1 MRAKIEHVFNNLKA
15 TRRLWL
21 IPAMA
26 VVLGLGFGF
35 GFRGMLLASSAQT
48 SPAQTSPVQTSSGQ
62 ASSVQ
67 ASSGNS
73 VTMHGC
79 VREKG
84 RETVRDISVNAGASC
99 PAGSTEIQW
108 TGTEAAPGSSSSGS
122 LGSSSAAT
130 PAAAPAGGNSAANA
144 RAGTAC
150 GTSST
155 TGGCASSYSGIT
167 GSTSFNTHVTGD
179 VWNPVHGYSQSLSVQ
194 SPSHWSVT
202 ASAPSGNSAVVS
214 YPDTQQLFNEPSI
227 SSFSSITSTFAQSGP
242 GAGGGDDYE
251 AAYDLWTDSGHPGTA
266 LGHDTLNEIMVW
278 VANYGQRPSGTDVG
292 NVTID
297 GVTYALWHSA
307 ARGHG
312 HNCVSLVLPSN
323 ESSGTVNILAILQYL
338 ASHGLINSDRI
349 SQIDFG
355 WEICST
361 GGVAKTFAVTGYSLA
376 AS

>member
-1 MRAKIEHVFNNLKA
+1 
-15 TRRLWL
+15 
-21 IPAMA
+21 
-26 VVLGLGFGF
+26 
-35 GFRGMLLASSAQT
+35 
-48 SPAQTSPVQTSSGQ
+48 
-62 ASSVQ
+62 
-67 ASSGNS
+67 
-73 VTMHGC
+73 MHGC
-79 VREKG
+79 VRDTG
-84 RETVRDISVNAGASC
+84 REMIRDISVNAHASC

-108 TGTEAAPGSSSSGS
+108 TGTEAAPGSASSGS
-122 LGSSSAAT
+122 PGSSFAAT
-130 PAAAPAGGNSAANA
+130 PAATQAGGS
-144 RAGTAC
+144 
-150 GTSST
+150 
-155 TGGCASSYSGIT
+155 SSYSGIT

-214 YPDTQQLFNEPSI
+214 YPDTQQLFNEPPI

-292 NVTID
+292 NVTIG

-338 ASHGLINSDRI
+338 ASHGLINSNRI

-361 GGVAKTFAVTGYSLA
+361 GGVAKTFSVTGYSLA